1 MEDKRI
7 EYKREISKK
16 TKDLKAE
23 IVSFLNSDGGTIFLG
38 VDDNGKLLEGKF
50 KYYKEW
56 EETLSNWMS
65 NAFEPNVNHLINI
78 YPNGRPFRIKVK
90 SGTDKPYF
98 FKDGEGFN
106 SKGIYLRVGSTKRL
120 ASFEEVQ
127 RLIYKS
133 RAHKFER
140 LVSLN
145 QDLTFT
151 YATNIFKE
159 KGLNFD
165 IYGLQLYT
173 PNKEFNNAALYLN
186 DQNPTITKFAV
197 FQGLTVTTFLD
208 KKEFSGSIIKQLDD
222 VLYFANLSNRKKVV
236 ITGKPQ
242 RDEYLDYP
250 KRALREAIVNCYCH
264 RNWTLSGDIKIEFY
278 DDRVLIFSPGSL
290 PDGLTLNNIK
300 EGMSSKRNPIIVNA
314 LDKADY
320 IENYSTGVRRIFE
333 DYIGFHKQPYFSISD
348 NGVIV
353 TLYNRNYSDIQE
365 IDVVYEGQ
373 SGENDTLTMKIDTQ
387 TTQNDTQSERVK
399 FTPVERRKQILDI
412 IIKEPTITSSLL
424 AERLSVSIVTIK
436 RDIAKLTGEG
446 LIKYEGSSKSGKWV
460 VLE

>member
-1 MEDKRI
+1 MKENNKI
-7 EYKREISKK
+7 EYKQEVPKK
-16 TKDLKAE
+16 PKDLKAE
-23 IVSFLNSDGGTIFLG
+23 IVSFLNSDGGTILLG
-38 VDDNGKLLEGKF
+38 VGDNGKLLEDKV

-56 EETLSNWMS
+56 EETLSNWIS
-65 NAFEPNVNHLINI
+65 NAFEPNVNHLIDI
-78 YPNGRPFRIKVK
+78 YPNERPFKIEVK

-98 FKDGEGFN
+98 YKDGEGFN
-106 SKGIYLRVGSTKRL
+106 SKGVYIRVGSTKRL

-133 RAHKFER
+133 RANNFER

-165 IYGLQLYT
+165 LYGLQLYT
-173 PNKEFNNAALYLN
+173 PNKEFNNAALYLS

-264 RNWTLSGDIKIEFY
+264 RDFSLSGDIKIEFY
-278 DDRVLIFSPGSL
+278 DDRVQIFSPGSL
-290 PDGLTLNNIK
+290 PDGLTLENIK
-300 EGMSSKRNPIIVNA
+300 EGMSAKRNPIIVNA

-333 DYIGFHKQPYFSISD
+333 DYIGFYKQPHFSISD

-353 TLYNRNYSDIQE
+353 TLYNRNYDE
-365 IDVVYEGQ
+365 TLNDVQ
-373 SGENDTLTMKIDTQ
+373 SDTQ
-387 TTQNDTQSERVK
+387 NIQNDTQRGESDTQNIKNDTKSEFVK
-399 FTPVERRKQILDI
+399 LTPIERRKQILDI
-412 IIKEPTITSSLL
+412 IAKEPMVTSSLL
-424 AERLSVSIVTIK
+424 AERFSVSIITIK
-436 RDIAKLTGEG
+436 RDFAKLTEEG
-446 LIKYEGSSKSGKWV
+446 LIKYEGSSKSGKWI
-460 VLE
+460 VLK

>member
-1 MEDKRI
+1 MKEDNKI
-7 EYKREISKK
+7 EYKIEIPKK

-23 IVSFLNSDGGTIFLG
+23 IVSFLNSDGGTILLG
-38 VDDNGKLLEGKF
+38 VDDNGNLLEDNV

-56 EETLSNWMS
+56 EEILSNWIS

-78 YPNGRPFRIKVK
+78 YPNEKPFRIEVK

-106 SKGIYLRVGSTKRL
+106 SKGVFIRVGSTKRL

-133 RAHKFER
+133 RSHKFER

-165 IYGLQLYT
+165 LYGLQLYT
-173 PNKEFNNAALYLN
+173 PNKEFNNAALYLS

-264 RNWTLSGDIKIEFY
+264 RDWTLSGDIKIEFY
-278 DDRVLIFSPGSL
+278 DDRVQIFSPGSL
-290 PDGLTLNNIK
+290 PDGLTLENIK
-300 EGMSSKRNPIIVNA
+300 EGMSAKRNPIIVNA

-333 DYIGFHKQPYFSISD
+333 DYIGFHKQPHFSISD

-353 TLYNRNYSDIQE
+353 TLYNRNYDDTHNDAQSD
-365 IDVVYEGQ
+365 V
-373 SGENDTLTMKIDTQ
+373 
-387 TTQNDTQSERVK
+387 QNDVQSDVQNDVQIKTGNLKPVDRREILVKMISNNFEITIDDMSEALGVSRPTIERDL
-399 FTPVERRKQILDI
+399 THLRKQG
-412 IIKEPTITSSLL
+412 KVKYVGS
-424 AERLSVSIVTIK
+424 
-436 RDIAKLTGEG
+436 AKT
-446 LIKYEGSSKSGKWV
+446 GKWI
-460 VLE
+460 VLK